1 MPMTLKRLTTISTF
15 LILPLLLA
23 SLGSSF
29 SSLTRV
35 YVGSGQF
42 VLSIFLGALVT
53 STFYAQNI
61 ESRVLRHTLI
71 FIFGV
76 VVPILY
82 VQSANEVYGSGVQ
95 EYSEIWSPIYGFTTL
110 IGLIEI
116 TLYIGIF
123 FILII
128 RMIRS
133 LFRATTS
140 LVFKKKNDDLE
151 SDVLEVNE
159 VKWIWVEGDV
169 NTNEEHM
176 ELRYGRLEDGGY
188 DDWMPVAFI
197 SSPKNNIFNVKF
209 LIEASDDEQRK
220 ALEVAKRE
228 LDFYLVNKGE
238 PDPWCYAKYHTT
250 TMADVYSSIHWSFF
264 SPKNIRNWKAYDP
277 SWLVKASQPYI
288 DEYPWLPA
296 ALEKCTQVCDDD
308 PTYIY
313 FVESKNANQPSSV
326 WQFQENITLEDTS
339 EGEIILDIIK
349 PYTVGGLEFYDKL
362 D

>member
-1 MPMTLKRLTTISTF
+1 MKFKKSITISAF
-15 LILPLLLA
+15 VILPFLLA
-23 SLGSSF
+23 SLGNAE

-35 YVGSGQF
+35 YVGSGTF
-42 VLSIFLGALVT
+42 ALSIFFGALIT
-53 STFYAQNI
+53 SNFYAQNI

-95 EYSEIWSPIYGFTTL
+95 GYSEIWSPIYDFTTF

-128 RMIRS
+128 RLIKS

-140 LVFKKKNDDLE
+140 LLFKKKKNDLE

-159 VKWIWVEGDV
+159 VKWSWVEGDV

-188 DDWMPVAFI
+188 DDWIPVAFI
-197 SSPKNNIFNVKF
+197 AAPKENIFYVNF
-209 LIEASDDEQRK
+209 LIEPTDEQHIY
-220 ALEVAKRE
+220 ALEAAKRE
-228 LDFYLVNKGE
+228 LTFYLIDKGE
-238 PDPWCYAKYHTT
+238 PDPWSYAKYHTT

-264 SPKNIRNWKAYDP
+264 NPTKALNKD
-277 SWLVKASQPYI
+277 
-288 DEYPWLPA
+288 
-296 ALEKCTQVCDDD
+296 
-308 PTYIY
+308 
-313 FVESKNANQPSSV
+313 NN
-326 WQFQENITLEDTS
+326 ENIFTT
-339 EGEIILDIIK
+339 
-349 PYTVGGLEFYDKL
+349 
-362 D
+362 